1 MFAPAAPAMSTAK
14 LAEEKRQQEYAIRV
28 SLSYSEDFLEHIRA
42 RATNMEGIQSGQLK
56 SSRQE
61 NCIGALHKWHEAL
74 VGQLHA

>member
-1 MFAPAAPAMSTAK
+1 MYTAK

-42 RATNMEGIQSGQLK
+42 RATNMEGIQSGQLTQA
-56 SSRQE
+56 SSRQD